1 MSIKKLDF
9 CAPFFKATLIEN
21 ESQYTVS
28 QNSILLNLSDNPVKA
43 NTQSIAFYESK
54 IVNNIELNNIDRIVL
69 IEGFDAYP
77 NEAKLFEE
85 IKQTWALAYDARGEE
100 RLKGVPF
107 WMSPKDTLGNIK
119 FSMYFAGRV
128 PLQVGLHQT
137 HVGFNNLKE
146 IHTQIVGFGKMQQ
159 CFEKDINT
167 LYLEDTLAPGASHK
181 PMYDE
186 NGRYP
191 WHQYETIT
199 QGVFMAI
206 EMEMSPSA
214 QAEPQSE
221 SLAIQ

>member
-1 MSIKKLDF
+1 MSIQSLEF

-21 ESQYTVS
+21 EALYRVS
-28 QNSILLNLSDNPVKA
+28 NNSILLNLSDTPIKA

-54 IVNNIELNNIDRIVL
+54 IINNIELQNIERIVL
-69 IEGFDAYP
+69 IEGFDAHP
-77 NEAKLFEE
+77 NEAKLFEN
-85 IKQTWALAYDARGEE
+85 IKQTWALAYDVRGEE

-146 IHTQIVGFGKMQQ
+146 IHTQIVGYGKMQQ
-159 CFEKDINT
+159 CFEKDIKT

-186 NGRYP
+186 SGSYP

-206 EMEMSPSA
+206 EMEMSPSQLTEA
-214 QAEPQSE
+214 QQAL
-221 SLAIQ
+221 LATQ